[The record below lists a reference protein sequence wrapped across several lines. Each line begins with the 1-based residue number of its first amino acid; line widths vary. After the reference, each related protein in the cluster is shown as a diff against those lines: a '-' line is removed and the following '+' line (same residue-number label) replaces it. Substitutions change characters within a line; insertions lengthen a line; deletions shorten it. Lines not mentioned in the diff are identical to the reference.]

1 MAIARYILNETSY
14 FGIGSR
20 ENLATEVKARGYKK
34 ALLVSDKILESCGV
48 LDKVKKVLDDANI
61 PYDVY
66 VDIKQNPTVKNCK
79 EGLVAFN
86 KAGADFIVA
95 VGGGSVIDTAKAVA
109 ITKNNPEFEDIKS
122 LEGVAPTHTKCVP
135 IIALPTTC
143 GTAAEV
149 TINYV
154 ITLEDEN
161 RKIVCVDPKDIPLVA
176 IVDAEL
182 MLTMPNRTI
191 AATGMDALTHAIEGY
206 ITKGAHIISDMFE
219 IKAIELIAKHLRG
232 AVANKNLEDMEGM
245 SIAQYVAGMG
255 FSNVGLGIAHSM
267 AHTLGAVYDTP
278 HGVACAMMLPIV
290 MEYNADCTGEK
301 YREIARA
308 MGVKGVDD
316 MSVEEYRKAAVD
328 AVQKLSIDVGIPT
341 KLEALKEED
350 LDFLAESAHADAC
363 APGNPKDA
371 SVEDL
376 KALFRKLM

>member
-219 IKAIELIAKHLRG
+219 IKAIELIAKHRS
-232 AVANKNLEDMEGM
+232 EEH
-245 SIAQYVAGMG
+245 
-255 FSNVGLGIAHSM
+255 NV
-267 AHTLGAVYDTP
+267 
-278 HGVACAMMLPIV
+278 
-290 MEYNADCTGEK
+290 
-301 YREIARA
+301 
-308 MGVKGVDD
+308 
-316 MSVEEYRKAAVD
+316 
-328 AVQKLSIDVGIPT
+328 
-341 KLEALKEED
+341 
-350 LDFLAESAHADAC
+350 
-363 APGNPKDA
+363 
-371 SVEDL
+371 
-376 KALFRKLM
+376 